1 MADADDL
8 KVDDVEEGPEPG
20 AAGDGGPERAP
31 PAYGGA
37 PPEERPAEAPASRPQ
52 SGAAGGS
59 QPSSARA
66 RASAKPEPEP
76 ARSDPEKGAA
86 AEPVEP
92 PPEWAERWLSNQN
105 KADKMNAFR
114 QYIERVQDQAEGP
127 VASPSAEERHA
138 SAYWVTNRFLLDRCS
153 AHGVPHIM
161 RHPSRWR
168 RLFWALV
175 VVGALVA
182 LVVQVRATLSEY
194 LRYPKKVTIEI
205 LEDST
210 PEFPSVTICNFNILS
225 SDKMSELDKYRD
237 IVSLEQDIADQGMD
251 CGEYISEFDGY
262 YSKNDA
268 YEYDYM
274 WMYEDGVEPGYGS
287 GMDSEYG
294 SGSGSG
300 MESESGSGSGDPY
313 STYDTTDGYGGC

>member
-8 KVDDVEEGPEPG
+8 KVDDVEEQPEPG

-31 PAYGGA
+31 PADGGA
-37 PPEERPAEAPASRPQ
+37 PADAPASRPQ
-52 SGAAGGS
+52 SAAAAAS
-59 QPSSARA
+59 PPSSARA
-66 RASAKPEPEP
+66 RASAKVHPEPEPEPEP

-86 AEPVEP
+86 AEP

-127 VASPSAEERHA
+127 VTSPSAEERHA

-225 SDKMSELDKYRD
+225 SDKMSELDKHWR
-237 IVSLEQDIADQGMD
+237 IQGGGLD
-251 CGEYISEFDGY
+251 SVTCHLVVVV
-262 YSKNDA
+262 YS
-268 YEYDYM
+268 
-274 WMYEDGVEPGYGS
+274 
-287 GMDSEYG
+287 
-294 SGSGSG
+294 
-300 MESESGSGSGDPY
+300 
-313 STYDTTDGYGGC
+313 